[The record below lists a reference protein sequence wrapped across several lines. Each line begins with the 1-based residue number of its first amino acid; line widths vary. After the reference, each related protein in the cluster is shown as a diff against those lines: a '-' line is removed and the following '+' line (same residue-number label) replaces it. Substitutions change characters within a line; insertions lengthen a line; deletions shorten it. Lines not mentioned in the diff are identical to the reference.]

1 MKLQLETVRL
11 GYSVKSYIPTNH
23 SSKYNINPP
32 TSNNSPKFSELF
44 VLLLFN
50 IISFYEHQTPIYQ
63 LHLPRK
69 KEIQVCIPTA
79 ESQTNGV
86 VRPGIVRSTSTMNG
100 TAASNLNSILRIRSH

>member
-44 VLLLFN
+44 VLSLFN

-69 KEIQVCIPTA
+69 KERKKFKYAYRQQKVKQMAC
-79 ESQTNGV
+79 
-86 VRPGIVRSTSTMNG
+86 
-100 TAASNLNSILRIRSH
+100 AARNCDEYKHHEWNSG